1 MARTMSTALKSFLDH
16 ACGTGFTVKL
26 LALINSTH
34 TALDKETRDEL
45 AKLVDGIGEA
55 TAFEASCAANS
66 SITGN
71 TAQMNRLE
79 HELGGRGNAEELAL
93 CVADGT
99 IT

>member
-1 MARTMSTALKSFLDH
+1 MARTMTPILKSYLDH
-16 ACGTGFTVKL
+16 AVGTGFAAKL
-26 LALINSTH
+26 ITLINSGH
-34 TALDKETRDEL
+34 TALDAPTRNSV
-45 AKLVDGIGEA
+45 AKLLDGIGEA